1 MHQTTSECFNTCYI
15 RLDDIMHKMNE
26 EKSRHTPFMQET
38 EVERKRNTNSKDS
51 SFASITG
58 VLELIDRTLVYGI
71 FLLQAKNDRKFQAAS
86 TATELLRNNECST
99 AEERG

>member
-1 MHQTTSECFNTCYI
+1 
-15 RLDDIMHKMNE
+15 
-26 EKSRHTPFMQET
+26 MQET

-71 FLLQAKNDRKFQAAS
+71 FLLQAKNTRTFQAE
-86 TATELLRNNECST
+86 TTGTELLRNKERSI
-99 AEERG
+99 AEDRG

>member
-1 MHQTTSECFNTCYI
+1 
-15 RLDDIMHKMNE
+15 
-26 EKSRHTPFMQET
+26 MQET

-51 SFASITG
+51 SFTSITG

-71 FLLQAKNDRKFQAAS
+71 FLLQAKNDRKFQAAT
-86 TATELLRNNECST
+86 TATELLRNKECSI

>member
-1 MHQTTSECFNTCYI
+1 
-15 RLDDIMHKMNE
+15 
-26 EKSRHTPFMQET
+26 MQET

-71 FLLQAKNDRKFQAAS
+71 FLLQAKNDRTFQEG
-86 TATELLRNNECST
+86 TTGTELLRNKE
-99 AEERG
+99 AA

>member
-1 MHQTTSECFNTCYI
+1 
-15 RLDDIMHKMNE
+15 
-26 EKSRHTPFMQET
+26 MQET

-71 FLLQAKNDRKFQAAS
+71 FLLQAKNDRTFQAV
-86 TATELLRNNECST
+86 TGTELLRNK
-99 AEERG
+99 ERSIVEDRG

>member
-1 MHQTTSECFNTCYI
+1 
-15 RLDDIMHKMNE
+15 
-26 EKSRHTPFMQET
+26 MQET

-71 FLLQAKNDRKFQAAS
+71 FLLQAKNTRTFQAV
-86 TATELLRNNECST
+86 TTGTELLRNKERSI
-99 AEERG
+99 AEDRG

>member
-1 MHQTTSECFNTCYI
+1 
-15 RLDDIMHKMNE
+15 
-26 EKSRHTPFMQET
+26 MQET

-71 FLLQAKNDRKFQAAS
+71 FLLQAKNDRTFQAV
-86 TATELLRNNECST
+86 TTGTELLRNKERSI
-99 AEERG
+99 AEDRG